1 MGGRSLSGQM
11 MPKHV
16 DSDGTGW
23 RQDQASGFV
32 RKADDVIM
40 DRRQGLT
47 APEFADITPG
57 FATFHPQDVK
67 ALGALDDPVQVYKA
81 VPIDQRAL
89 SKQDLGISDAE
100 IELSIREGRAPRRGF

>member
-16 DSDGTGW
+16 PSEGKGW

-32 RKADDVIM
+32 REAGDVIQ

-57 FATFHPQDVK
+57 FGTFHPQDVK
-67 ALGALDDPVQVYKA
+67 ALGALDDPTQVPRA
-81 VPIDQRAL
+81 IPIDKQSL
-89 SKQDLGISDAE
+89 SKQDLGISDKE
-100 IELSIREGRAPRRGF
+100 IELSIREGRAPRRGY

>member
-1 MGGRSLSGQM
+1 M

-16 DSDGTGW
+16 KVSGRGW

-32 RKADDVIM
+32 REAHDVIK

-57 FATFHPQDVK
+57 FGTFHPQDVR
-67 ALGALDDPVQVYKA
+67 ALGALDDPNEIYRSN
-81 VPIDQRAL
+81 PIDQQNL
-89 SKQDLGISDAE
+89 SKQDLGISDQE
-100 IELSIREGRAPRRGF
+100 VELSIREGRAPRRGY